1 VSGRLG
7 VEAGGFVDLED
18 GSPVALESAS
28 AGPVIT
34 FQIALASRPGDEP
47 LVYTTVP
54 GTLDIS
60 YQRGEPNEYGQMET
74 GVSTVVV
81 GDAAS
86 ALDPGNPDSPYA
98 PNVKRGKAMRAF
110 ITLDGTD
117 YPLFQHFIERLPR
130 TRSRR
135 VWTER
140 SITGVDA
147 FASFALAGSRAGVY
161 PGQASGARFGHVLD
175 DVNWPARGGTSTPGQ
190 PRPSTRGTSTDN
202 DRRQGAHAPARRRV
216 TSENGFG
223 FMDASGDAR
232 FIERHRHHHRHVGGG
247 HVRGRALN
255 LATGSYP
262 GALPYVSLASPS
274 PPTCSTTT
282 RASAAS
288 GGATSWPRRTRRPST
303 TTGLAQGAPAPRRL
317 GPGAPGRLNWKL
329 SQTKDPDERVDAI
342 TDYARNSTFSL
353 WVACFQPRG
362 RCQGQGGRVGPGL
375 RRTGERQFLIRH
387 LAVDLPT
394 DLTASTFTFQ
404 LTPASVDSWL
414 VLDDTTRG
422 TPSTRATN

>member
-130 TRSRR
+130 TRSEAS

-140 SITGVDA
+140 TVTGVDA
-147 FASFALAGSRAGVY
+147 FGSFALAGLKGKSY
-161 PGQASGARFGHVLD
+161 PGQASGARWGAVLD
-175 DVNWPARGGTSTPGQ
+175 DIAWPAGRRNIDAGS
-190 PRPSTRGTSTDN
+190 SSLDAAAFADN
-202 DRRQGAHAPARRRV
+202 DSTKALSHLLDV
-216 TSENGFG
+216 VSSENGFG
-223 FMDASGDAR
+223 FMDAEGDAR
-232 FIERHRHHHRHVGGG
+232 FIERHAIITDTSVVATFADGL
-247 HVRGRALN
+247 A
-255 LATGSYP
+255 LATGDYP
-262 GALPYVSLASPS
+262 GALPYVELIPESTDVFNDYTGKRSVDGATVYTASD
-274 PPTCSTTT
+274 
-282 RASAAS
+282 AAS
-288 GGATSWPRRTRRPST
+288 IEDY
-303 TTGLAQGAPAPRRL
+303 GLRSKELTLLVDSDLELQDA
-317 GPGAPGRLNWKL
+317 LNWKL
-329 SQTKDPDERVDAI
+329 SQTREPDERVDAI
-342 TDYARNSTFSL
+342 TVRPGTDIAR
-353 WVACFQPRG
+353 WVAVLGLEVGDRVMVVEQP
-362 RCQGQGGRVGPGL
+362 PGFAAPV
-375 RRTGERQFLIRH
+375 ERQFLIRH
-387 LAVDLPT
+387 LSVSLPT
-394 DLTASTFTFQ
+394 DLAASEFTFQ
-404 LTPASVDSWL
+404 MTPASTDSWL
-414 VLDDTTRG
+414 VLDDPARDALDAGNKLTY
-422 TPSTRATN
+422 